1 LKLKNVITESGLT
14 QATAATALE
23 VRINSQKKLGIQAFD
38 PRVSMFAD
46 SNGDYLKALKEE

>member
-1 LKLKNVITESGLT
+1 
-14 QATAATALE
+14 
-23 VRINSQKKLGIQAFD
+23 LGIQAFD